1 MKNFKAYD
9 SVSRD
14 AMWISLEKLGVPE
27 ETIRLIKSFHQDMR
41 VRIRLDGETMEDMHP
56 GAEWSQTGLFHGT
69 SSLKLYS
76 CLAVERWVAR
86 TEGSEGVGIS
96 IKYKYDGRLF
106 RRYVRNANER
116 KITECQ
122 FADDGALLASTRPGA
137 EKAALEYQQTSRN
150 FGLKVNI
157 SKTKHMVTGRLVKE
171 RDLEPITLDGEDVE
185 AVSEFPYVGLTHS
198 QFGEDG
204 L

>member
-1 MKNFKAYD
+1 
-9 SVSRD
+9 
-14 AMWISLEKLGVPE
+14 
-27 ETIRLIKSFHQDMR
+27 
-41 VRIRLDGETMEDMHP
+41 
-56 GAEWSQTGLFHGT
+56 
-69 SSLKLYS
+69 
-76 CLAVERWVAR
+76 VERWVTR
-86 TEGSEGVGIS
+86 TERSEDVGIS
-96 IKYKYDGRLF
+96 IKLVQVYDGRLF
-106 RRYVRNANER
+106 RSYVVRNASER
-116 KITECQ
+116 RITECQ